1 MSSTIQRTILN
12 AMPRK
17 LLRAAGAATLVA
29 MGQDFTRMVPPAAIW
44 DQQLAWH
51 SFPRIA
57 KIAENC
63 QK

>member
-1 MSSTIQRTILN
+1 
-12 AMPRK
+12 
-17 LLRAAGAATLVA
+17 LRAAGAATLVA

-63 QK
+63 QR